1 MDSDFAGDLNR
12 RKLISSYLFMLDS
25 CLISWKAT
33 LQSIM
38 GLSSIEAEFVTTK
51 AVKESMWLKV
61 LLN

>member
-1 MDSDFAGDLNR
+1 MDSDFAGDLDR
-12 RKLISSYLFMLDS
+12 RKLISRYLFMLDS